1 MSAFNA
7 MNDILII
14 RQPKTRKEFEL
25 MYDLRW
31 KILRK
36 PWNQPKGSE
45 KDEFESDVYPFI
57 ALYQNKIV
65 GTARFHKLNESF
77 GQIQYLAVEESFRR
91 KGIGAKLMEAIHL
104 TAMNQLL
111 KFTILNANEPAWQF
125 FEKMGYKVIEDGP
138 LLFGEIKHKKM
149 IRKFS
154 RSDLKMQKIIKN
166 LRDTLLT

>member
-1 MSAFNA
+1 

-14 RQPKTRKEFEL
+14 RQPKTKKEFEL

-45 KDEFESDVYPFI
+45 NDEFESVAYPFI
-57 ALYQNKIV
+57 ALFQDKVV
-65 GTARFHKLNESF
+65 GTARFHKVNESF
-77 GQIQYLAVEESFRR
+77 GQIQYLAVEEPFRG
-91 KGIGAKLMEAIHL
+91 KGIGAKLLEAIHL

-111 KFTILNANEPAWQF
+111 KFIILNANETALQF
-125 FEKMGYKVIEDGP
+125 FEKMGYKAIADGP

-149 IRKFS
+149 VRKFS
-154 RSDLKMQKIIKN
+154 RSDLRMKRIISN
-166 LRDTLLT
+166 LRKTLPSQ